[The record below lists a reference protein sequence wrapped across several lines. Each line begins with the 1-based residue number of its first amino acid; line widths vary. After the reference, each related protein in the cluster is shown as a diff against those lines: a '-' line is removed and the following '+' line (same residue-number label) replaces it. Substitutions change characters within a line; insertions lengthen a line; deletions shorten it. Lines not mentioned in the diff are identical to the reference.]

1 MFIQVRSPHLICFA
15 FIPHRA
21 EMGPPGNTAKPQRHH
36 RAETMATPLS
46 DS

>member
-15 FIPHRA
+15 FIPLSA
-21 EMGPPGNTAKPQRHH
+21 EIGPLGKTAKPQIHH
-36 RAETMATPLS
+36 AAVTMATPLS